1 MALHNPPS
9 WLQNGVHPAEN
20 DRLTTQ
26 ALWATTGIIA
36 PASLEVTANAPA
48 NMSVNVASGWGAIVG
63 DYQPNMG
70 TYVFFNDA
78 TVNLPIAVADP
89 TYARIDRVVVSVED
103 SYYVGVNDDVIF
115 QVLQGTPAASPV
127 APAVPAD
134 SMSLAT
140 VLVGAGVGTIPSNKI
155 TDTRVSVTTNLPI
168 GDITSVIA
176 GTGLTGGGTG
186 GAVTLSIDSSAT
198 ITANGFT
205 ATNDLSA
212 GNDVLITATN
222 GIGSVNDYSTLLMM
236 GAL

>member
-26 ALWATTGIIA
+26 ALWASTGIIS
-36 PASLEVTANAPA
+36 PTSLVVTANAPA

-78 TVNLPIAVADP
+78 SFNLAISIADP
-89 TYARIDRVVVSVED
+89 TYARIDRVVVSVQD
-103 SYYVGVNDDVIF
+103 SYYFGVADDVIF
-115 QVLQGTPAASPV
+115 QVLAGTPSASPV
-127 APAVPAD
+127 APAVPAN

-140 VLVGAGVGTIPSNKI
+140 VLVGAGVGTITADKI
-155 TDTRVSVTTNLPI
+155 TDTRVDVTTNLPI
-168 GDITSVIA
+168 GDITSVTA
-176 GTGLTGGGTG
+176 GTGLAGGGTK

-198 ITANGFT
+198 IQAQDFT
-205 ATNDLSA
+205 
-212 GNDVLITATN
+212 VLKAE